1 MKTYQT
7 LLLTIVIL
15 AVSCN
20 QSAQDVAQEQQK
32 WDEIMAV
39 HDEVMPKMS
48 DINRLSEDLTA
59 RVSTPDSI
67 QMEEQ
72 KIIRNHIQGLT
83 NAENGMMDW
92 MGNVRQ
98 LDDVR
103 AETDHAGVMK
113 YLDEEKKK
121 VDELKQQMLQSIES
135 AETYVKNNK

>member
-7 LLLTIVIL
+7 LLLTVVIL

-20 QSAQDVAQEQQK
+20 QGAQDVAQEQQK

-135 AETYVKNNK
+135 AETYVKK